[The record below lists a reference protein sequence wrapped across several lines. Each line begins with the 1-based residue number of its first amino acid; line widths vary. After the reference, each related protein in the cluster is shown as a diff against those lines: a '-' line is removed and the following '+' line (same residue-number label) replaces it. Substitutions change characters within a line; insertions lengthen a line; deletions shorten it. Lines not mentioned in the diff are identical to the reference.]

1 MILYPNLLVT
11 SDDMSNVKQ
20 VKSATNEVNAIVN
33 HAHIG
38 RVIGPEEYSL
48 QNKNILTKSGFGVQ
62 NLTRI
67 ALLKTKNGREMI
79 HYFSGIQC
87 MVGNKLQ
94 YVKPKNEMIIHLGCA
109 LKSECRFLAILKVK
123 SENVQRVYNELLF
136 KKRMEH
142 VTGVL
147 RKL

>member
-1 MILYPNLLVT
+1 M
-11 SDDMSNVKQ
+11 SDVKHM
-20 VKSATNEVNAIVN
+20 KSATDAVNATVN
-33 HAHIG
+33 HGHIG
-38 RVIGPEEYSL
+38 RIIRPEEYSA
-48 QNKNILTKSGFGVQ
+48 QNKNILMTRGFGVQ

-87 MVGNKLQ
+87 MVGHKLQ
-94 YVKPKNEMIIHLGCA
+94 YVKPRNEMIIHLSCA
-109 LKSECRFLAILKVK
+109 LKNDCRFLAILKVK
-123 SENVQRVYNELLF
+123 PENVQRVYNELLI